1 MNAKRA
7 LMIVIAVSTAV
18 RLWCAATLGL
28 GNDEAYHYLYAT
40 HPALSYF
47 DHPPMMAW
55 VGMLGLSITGAAHAA
70 WALRIGFIALFAG
83 STILLFRLTS
93 RYYGEKAGLLAA
105 LALNLTGY
113 YGLAAAMFALPDG
126 PLLFFWLLTLDR
138 LGLAVLGD
146 RADSGGGPPVLGGN
160 PARDLDRGHR
170 LRYWLEA
177 GLAWGGAMLSKYH
190 AVFLPMGVFAYLLL
204 DGRRRRQLLGP
215 GPYLAIAVGSMIF
228 SPVLIWNARNG
239 WVSFLFQGGRA
250 VGGWVPR
257 PDYLGIAVL
266 AQAGYL
272 FPWIWVPL
280 IVLLVR
286 SWRRWPRLGD
296 GPERLWLC
304 ISALPIAAFTAVAC
318 FRPVLP
324 HWGLIG
330 LVPLFPMLGR
340 AWAETLE
347 ARPRLARRRLAVFAG
362 LSLALIALTTLEY
375 RTGLFQR
382 GGSTP
387 HNLLDERTDPTLDF
401 YGWDQ
406 VAGRIR
412 ALGLLDDPRSFLF
425 TRYWYQS
432 AQVAY
437 AMGGERPAL
446 CYNSDD
452 PRGFAFWSRPEDWVG
467 KDGVLMLVGDDPEV
481 IARYFRR
488 YFAGVDKVAEFWVE
502 RNGKPARRIRLFKCT
517 NQTVAYPFNLDRPH
531 RLAHQSTATGEPAR
545 PLR

>member
-1 MNAKRA
+1 
-7 LMIVIAVSTAV
+7 LILIAVSAAI
-18 RLWCAATLGL
+18 RLLCSSVLGL

-40 HPALSYF
+40 HPSLSYF

-55 VGMLGLSITGAAHAA
+55 VEIVGLSMFGVGHSA

-83 STILLFRLTS
+83 STLILARLTA
-93 RYYGEKAGLLAA
+93 RYYGAKAGFLAA
-105 LALNLTGY
+105 LALNLNGY
-113 YGLAAAMFALPDG
+113 YGLAASMFALPDG

-138 LGLAVLGD
+138 LSLAVEDD
-146 RADSGGGPPVLGGN
+146 RPRRWIES
-160 PARDLDRGHR
+160 
-170 LRYWLEA
+170 

-190 AVFLPMGVFAYLLL
+190 AVFIPLGVLAMLLI
-204 DGRRRRQLLGP
+204 DPRRRRRLLRP
-215 GPYLAIAVGSMIF
+215 GPYIGIAMGLLVF
-228 SPVLIWNARNG
+228 SPVLIWNAQHG

-257 PDYLGIAVL
+257 PDYLGLAML

-280 IVLLVR
+280 VVVVVR
-286 SWRRWPRLGD
+286 GWRGWSSLTD

-304 ISALPIAAFTAVAC
+304 ASALPLSAFTAVAC

-330 LVPLFPMLGR
+330 LVPILPMLGR
-340 AWAETLE
+340 AWANRL
-347 ARPRLARRRLAVFAG
+347 ASRPRDAKRRLAVYAG
-362 LSLALIALTTLEY
+362 LSLVLVSLTLLEF

-382 GGSTP
+382 RGPG
-387 HNLLDERTDPTLDF
+387 HRGLLDIRTDPTLDF

-406 VAGRIR
+406 VASRIR
-412 ALGLLDDPRSFLF
+412 QLGLVDDPGSFLF

-432 AQVAY
+432 AQLAY
-437 AMGGERPAL
+437 AIGGDRPVL

-467 KDGVLMLVGDDPEV
+467 HDGVLVMVGNEPDV
-481 IARYFRR
+481 IPRYFGRW
-488 YFAGVDKVAEFWVE
+488 FTAVEPTSEFWVE
-502 RNGKPARRIRLFKCT
+502 RHGKPVRRIRLYRCIR
-517 NQTVAYPFNLDRPH
+517 QRIAYPFALEPQH
-531 RLAHQSTATGEPAR
+531 RLAHR
-545 PLR
+545 